1 MSNRSDV
8 PIPPTPPAAAPQ
20 SATPSSRSTQIAS
33 IVLLVVL
40 AGLIGWRWYSDR
52 YGTRPTETRSVAEVR
67 IDLNKATKSELMQ
80 VPGIGPQLADR
91 IVLDREEHGQF
102 RNVEDLNRVHGIGDA
117 TLNKI
122 RPWIAVQSVEELPQ
136 PERLTR
142 KSSSAKPQAAV
153 TGKVNVNTATLEQLN
168 SLPNIGPVLAQR
180 IVEERQKKPFAS
192 VEDLRRVSGI
202 GPKRIEALRDRV
214 IFSD

>member
-1 MSNRSDV
+1 MTNRSDV
-8 PIPPTPPAAAPQ
+8 PIPQTPPG
-20 SATPSSRSTQIAS
+20 ATPQAATPPSRSTQIAS
-33 IVLLVVL
+33 IVLLTVL

-52 YGTRPTETRSVAEVR
+52 YGTRPTETRTVAEMR

-80 VPGIGPQLADR
+80 VPGIGPQLAER
-91 IVLDREEHGQF
+91 IVLDREERGQF
-102 RNVEDLNRVHGIGDA
+102 RNVDDLNRVDGIGDA

-122 RPWIAVQSVEELPQ
+122 RPWLAVQNVDEVIQ

-142 KSSSAKPQAAV
+142 KPAAATPQAA
-153 TGKVNVNTATLEQLN
+153 NRININTATLEQLN

-180 IVEERQKKPFAS
+180 IIEERTKKPFTS

-202 GPKRIEALRDRV
+202 GPKRIEALRERV
-214 IFSD
+214 TFTD